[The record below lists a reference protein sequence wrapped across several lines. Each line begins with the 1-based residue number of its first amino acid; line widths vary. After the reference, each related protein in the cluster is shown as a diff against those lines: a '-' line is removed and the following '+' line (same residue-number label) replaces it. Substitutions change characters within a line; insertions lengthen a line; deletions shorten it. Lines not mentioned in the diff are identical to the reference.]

1 MDESESGSSIGGRC
15 RLIEELQKEDRPDT
29 YCPDTYCPDTYTS
42 SSSSSRDYSSAEC
55 VLRLLLEIID
65 CKLPGDE
72 EESLLVSLLPDLQRL
87 ALSRSEEEEVLK
99 GDSIASLANDVTM
112 KILLRSAPHLSSRA
126 ETASGGDYSFRD
138 LLLELR
144 TADYLLADS
153 PSLRALG
160 VSMIARSIK
169 QSRRVRSIAVCL
181 LNSLEV
187 MHHNIVQPFS
197 DIEVTAGLDSLSSLL
212 MDDQSFVYLHAL
224 GAVRSLVRHN
234 PILVVS
240 RLIELFSA
248 VCCGE
253 GADIVAPCSHSYRA
267 NIVEALIIALKQAR
281 VVRQQHQLSYIT
293 IQHSLPSLVQ
303 ACIRLARKRQQDFSA
318 QMVDPF
324 VDLQRMRVM
333 VPGEEKI
340 DSESKDHDDALDES
354 QVAIV
359 DVAIDCAHT
368 SIQRQSAIALLAEII
383 PIAEHNA
390 HKYMLDIT
398 DICLGVLSLEAAYD
412 QRSRSARRYCTIV
425 FIHEQC
431 SKHCSAGV

>member
-1 MDESESGSSIGGRC
+1 
-15 RLIEELQKEDRPDT
+15 
-29 YCPDTYCPDTYTS
+29 
-42 SSSSSRDYSSAEC
+42 
-55 VLRLLLEIID
+55 
-65 CKLPGDE
+65 
-72 EESLLVSLLPDLQRL
+72 
-87 ALSRSEEEEVLK
+87 
-99 GDSIASLANDVTM
+99 
-112 KILLRSAPHLSSRA
+112 
-126 ETASGGDYSFRD
+126 
-138 LLLELR
+138 
-144 TADYLLADS
+144 
-153 PSLRALG
+153 
-160 VSMIARSIK
+160 
-169 QSRRVRSIAVCL
+169 
-181 LNSLEV
+181 
-187 MHHNIVQPFS
+187 MHHIIVQPFS

-303 ACIRLARKRQQDFSA
+303 ACIRLARRRQQDFSA

-324 VDLQRMRVM
+324 VDLQRMRVV
-333 VPGEEKI
+333 VPGEKI

-412 QRSRSARRYCTIV
+412 QRSRSARRYCVVVT
-425 FIHEQC
+425 FCSIHP
-431 SKHCSAGV
+431 